1 MLIGAFTRN
10 PRTSAQISDWA
21 MLGLVK
27 TGTFVSR
34 DTDTMGVGLVRATV
48 NPRLRDS
55 HRESLGVA
63 GMDASLPSGETA
75 VELSYGIQIR
85 QWLLVRPDICLL
97 YTSRCV

>member
-1 MLIGAFTRN
+1 
-10 PRTSAQISDWA
+10 
-21 MLGLVK
+21 
-27 TGTFVSR
+27 
-34 DTDTMGVGLVRATV
+34 MGVGLVRATV

-85 QWLLVRPDICLL
+85 QWLLVRPDIQFILEPGAFT
-97 YTSRCV
+97 YESRKHAVAAGLQVKVQF